1 KVIEEA
7 AGNNPENKLMESAA
21 LAPSLKNIAP
31 QQEYL
36 LQGSILDTHRDVLL
50 HRLRGLCDNAESS
63 FEIFTDYEAVYMLSK
78 KTVRNSTPTQQSQY
92 VLFRVRHALD
102 DPEAPD
108 HIRYL
113 GQAEL
118 GERGR
123 PTLVRACLDVACSN
137 NVKEF
142 LYEMGFRMDHDYIA
156 KGHFFHKGRMKV
168 TVFKIYRLIQPGKT
182 EPQNWETISQSHLVE
197 LSVVAPLGQEQIGE
211 DMKNFAEQLK
221 PYPLF

>member
-1 KVIEEA
+1 MEA
-7 AGNNPENKLMESAA
+7 AA

-50 HRLRGLCDNAESS
+50 HRLRGLCDNAERN
-63 FEIFTDYEAVYMLSK
+63 FEAFSDYEAVYVL
-78 KTVRNSTPTQQSQY
+78 RNSSTAQQSQNQH
-92 VLFRVRHALD
+92 VTFRVRHALD
-102 DPEAPD
+102 HSDAPD

-118 GERGR
+118 GDRSR
-123 PTLVRACLDVACSN
+123 HTLVRACLDVACSS
-137 NVKEF
+137 NVRDF
-142 LYEMGFRMDHDYIA
+142 LTEMGFRIDHDYVV

-168 TVFKIYRLIQPGKT
+168 TVYKIFRLIQPNKT
-182 EPQNWETISQSHLVE
+182 DPHNLEPLGQSHLVE

-221 PYPLF
+221 PLVLLEKFDHRKIQ